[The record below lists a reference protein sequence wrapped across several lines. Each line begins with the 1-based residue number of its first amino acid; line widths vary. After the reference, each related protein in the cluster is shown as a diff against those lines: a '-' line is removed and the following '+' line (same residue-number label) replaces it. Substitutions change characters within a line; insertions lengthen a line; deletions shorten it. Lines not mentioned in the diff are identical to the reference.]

1 MGGSPPL
8 LSSLWECRWR
18 ERGPLRV
25 QLATHPPPRQLLPS
39 AAARAEQSWR
49 ERHRWHTATAL
60 GVSLGGVGRCT
71 LLVGDLAALHDLNAL
86 ASIRKASPPLT
97 IVVLNNQ
104 GGGIFRFLPIASHAD
119 VYSPYFDTPHAHSFG
134 ECCAGFGLPYCAA
147 RTRGE
152 FVSAI
157 ESARRDGGPY
167 VIEVPT
173 DKEVGHAEAKALR
186 ESAHGAANAL
196 LQLLSATGPA

>member
-1 MGGSPPL
+1 MYF
-8 LSSLWECRWR
+8 R
-18 ERGPLRV
+18 
-25 QLATHPPPRQLLPS
+25 HPPWVSAFPSENEVLFASNSLPIRHLDSFCPQLPPVLS
-39 AAARAEQSWR
+39 NRGASGIDGIL
-49 ERHRWHTATAL
+49 HTAL

-173 DKEVGHAEAKALR
+173 DKEVGHAEAKALLVR
-186 ESAHGAANAL
+186 
-196 LQLLSATGPA
+196 